1 MKLDCKVK
9 EDIDQD
15 IKIWDIVTS
24 PYTDVRGVRRIG
36 LFLVIYMEGED
47 PNDFNNRNLT
57 GLKLTSKDLY
67 ANVYRT
73 LVTTRD
79 VPKLT
84 NNSYIYANKLS
95 TLLVSH
101 CRFVS
106 KLPTNL
112 CEEVISKLN
121 VYLTQVQ
128 AQTSSELI
136 NNLKGGR

>member
-1 MKLDCKVK
+1 MLDCKLK
-9 EDIDQD
+9 EEVNQD
-15 IKIWDIVTS
+15 IKPWDIVTS
-24 PYTDVRGVRRIG
+24 PYTDIRGTRKIG
-36 LFLVIYMEGED
+36 LFLVVYMEEED

-73 LVTTRD
+73 LVTTKD

-101 CRFVS
+101 CKFIS
-106 KLPTNL
+106 KLPTHL

-121 VYLTQVQ
+121 IYLTQVQ
-128 AQTSSELI
+128 SQTSSKLI
-136 NNLKGGR
+136 EKLKEER

>member
-1 MKLDCKVK
+1 MLNCKVK
-9 EDIDQD
+9 EENNTEIG
-15 IKIWDIVTS
+15 IWDIVTS
-24 PYTDVRGVRRIG
+24 PYTDIRGVRKIG
-36 LFLVIYMEGED
+36 LFLVVYMEAED

-73 LVTTRD
+73 LVTTNE

-84 NNSYIYANKLS
+84 NNLS

-112 CEEVISKLN
+112 CEEVMTKLN
-121 VYLTQVQ
+121 IYLSQTQT
-128 AQTSSELI
+128 QTNSELI
-136 NNLKGGR
+136 KRLKGGE

>member
-1 MKLDCKVK
+1 MLDCKIK
-9 EDIDQD
+9 DTEKDIEVF
-15 IKIWDIVTS
+15 DIVTS
-24 PYTDVRGVRRIG
+24 PYVDIKGIRRIG
-36 LFLVIYMEGED
+36 LFLVVYMEAKD

-79 VPKLT
+79 VPRLT
-84 NNSYIYANKLS
+84 NNSYIYSNKLS

-106 KLPTNL
+106 KLPVSL
-112 CEEVISKLN
+112 CEEVMKKLN
-121 VYLTQVQ
+121 VYLNQVTTQVNGQ
-128 AQTSSELI
+128 LI
-136 NNLKGGR
+136 KELKGGE